1 MKNFS
6 FVFFITLILIF
17 IINLL
22 IVVAWPT
29 YSKLNQKKHSYIKEQ
44 IQLLN
49 LNEEDLIILYNETW
63 KNYDKF
69 RFVPFIGHSEKNR
82 EGKFLNFTEENGRKV
97 NRPEKCKVNYYFYGG
112 STTFGYNV
120 IDNQTI
126 SEYLQQ
132 LLGKNGCVYNHGR
145 AYFYSKQENNLFIN
159 HIENGRKIDF
169 AIFLDG
175 LNERCGGYEYAR
187 QLNTS
192 FDLLTEKPF
201 MMWKISLKNFIF
213 TLPVSQ
219 FINSVFGSDRWI
231 QDENNNILSIESCDS
246 NIGLNELFQ
255 SRLDVRD
262 GVCLQNKIN
271 CFSFLQP
278 MPGSHG
284 VHNEKLLSK
293 KYEKIFIEKYK
304 LLSKASKFIDLG
316 YVLEND
322 KSLSYIDAVHYSP
335 ESNKKIAQEIFKILK

>member
-145 AYFYSKQENNLFIN
+145 AYFY
-159 HIENGRKIDF
+159 
-169 AIFLDG
+169 
-175 LNERCGGYEYAR
+175 
-187 QLNTS
+187 
-192 FDLLTEKPF
+192 
-201 MMWKISLKNFIF
+201 
-213 TLPVSQ
+213 
-219 FINSVFGSDRWI
+219 
-231 QDENNNILSIESCDS
+231 
-246 NIGLNELFQ
+246 
-255 SRLDVRD
+255 
-262 GVCLQNKIN
+262 
-271 CFSFLQP
+271 
-278 MPGSHG
+278 
-284 VHNEKLLSK
+284 
-293 KYEKIFIEKYK
+293 
-304 LLSKASKFIDLG
+304 
-316 YVLEND
+316 
-322 KSLSYIDAVHYSP
+322 
-335 ESNKKIAQEIFKILK
+335 